1 MSGTVVVTGAAG
13 RIGRYLRHT
22 DGGLAARG
30 WTPVLVDVTDPGE
43 PYTRIDVA
51 DEDALAAVMTGADAV
66 VHLAGIPHEDTWDAI
81 LRTNIDGTYRVL
93 EAARRAGVRRVV
105 LASSCHAV
113 GFYPTDEIART
124 DRPTRPD
131 TFYGVS
137 KVADEAL
144 ASLYADRYGLETV
157 SLRIGQCDDRPRTEF
172 DLGIWLSP
180 GDTVRLVDAALRGPV
195 DGHTVAYGISA
206 NTRGW
211 WDLRTARAL
220 GYDPRDD
227 AERFADDVAPYDGPP
242 FLGSD
247 MAAR

>member
-13 RIGRYLRHT
+13 RVGTYLRHA
-22 DGGLAARG
+22 DGGLALRG
-30 WTPVLVDVTDPGE
+30 WTPILLDVKDPGE
-43 PYTRIDVA
+43 PFTHVDIL
-51 DEDALAAVMTGADAV
+51 DEDALTAAMTGADAV
-66 VHLAGIPHEDTWDAI
+66 VHLAAIPGEDTWDAI

-113 GFYPTDEIART
+113 GFYPADEIART
-124 DRPTRPD
+124 DRTTRPD

-157 SLRIGQCDDRPRTEF
+157 SLRIGQCDDVPRTAF
-172 DLGIWLSP
+172 HLGIWLSP
-180 GDTVRLVDAALRGPV
+180 GDVVRLVDAALRGPV
-195 DGHTVAYGISA
+195 DGHCIAYGVSA

-211 WDLRTARAL
+211 WDLTTARSL
-220 GYDPRDD
+220 GYEPQDD
-227 AERFADDVAPYDGPP
+227 AERYDDDVAPYDGPQL
-242 FLGSD
+242 LGAD
-247 MAAR
+247 MVS